1 MSAVLPSRAMAVP
14 DDYFLEIE
22 SHFAMRRGTP
32 FILSAKDWVLMKK
45 WADDGIPLPVVI
57 EAIDTVFEKAAERK
71 KVVNSLSYCRHAVK
85 ELWEERKELQIGAST
100 TVPEEGSSET
110 LARLAAAV
118 APISESIADEIRG
131 LEKEQSAKAIE
142 DRLIEIERRLIAQ
155 VPDLEAMRAEV
166 AEALAGTKLDDK
178 TRTRT
183 EEAMLLRIVREKFAL
198 PRLSLFG

>member
-1 MSAVLPSRAMAVP
+1 MAVA

-22 SHFAMRRGTP
+22 SRFAERRGTP
-32 FILSAKDWVLMKK
+32 FILSAKDWALMKK

-85 ELWEERKELQIGAST
+85 ELWEERKELQVGASE
-100 TVPEEGSSET
+100 TVPEAGSGET

-118 APISESIADEIRG
+118 EPVSASIADEIRA
-131 LEKEQSAKAIE
+131 LEKEQSARAIE
-142 DRLIEIERRLIAQ
+142 DRLIELERRLIAQ
-155 VPDLEAMRAEV
+155 IPDLDAIRADV
-166 AEALAGTKLDDK
+166 ARDLEGKVDEKNRA
-178 TRTRT
+178 RT
-183 EEAMLLRIVREKFAL
+183 EEAMLLRIVREKYAL

>member
-1 MSAVLPSRAMAVP
+1 MAVP

-57 EAIDTVFEKAAERK
+57 EAIDTVFEKAVERK

-100 TVPEEGSSET
+100 TVPEQGSAET

-118 APISESIADEIRG
+118 APISTSIADEIRG

-142 DRLIEIERRLIAQ
+142 DRLIEIERRLVSQ

-178 TRTRT
+178 TRART
-183 EEAMLLRIVREKFAL
+183 EEAMLLRIVRERFSL

>member
-1 MSAVLPSRAMAVP
+1 MAVP

-57 EAIDTVFEKAAERK
+57 EAIDTIFEKSAERK

-85 ELWEERKELQIGAST
+85 ELWEDRKELQIGASA
-100 TVPEEGSSET
+100 TVPEEGSADT

-118 APISESIADEIRG
+118 APLSGSIADEIRG
-131 LEKEQSAKAIE
+131 LEKEQSARAIE
-142 DRLIEIERRLIAQ
+142 DRLIEIERRLVGQLPPAE
-155 VPDLEAMRAEV
+155 LESMRAEV
-166 AEALAGTKLDDK
+166 GEALAGTRLDDK
-178 TRTRT
+178 TRART
-183 EEAMLLRIVREKFAL
+183 EEAMLLRIVREKYAL

>member
-1 MSAVLPSRAMAVP
+1 MSAVLPSRAMAVA

-85 ELWEERKELQIGAST
+85 ELWEERKELQIGANT
-100 TVPEEGSSET
+100 TVPEEGSADT

-142 DRLIEIERRLIAQ
+142 DRLIEIERRLVSQ
-155 VPDLEAMRAEV
+155 VPDLDAMRAEV

-183 EEAMLLRIVREKFAL
+183 EEAMLLRIVREKFSL